1 MDVVRRNIVNLGGRI
16 QVQSTLGKGTRFT
29 LIIPLTLAVLDGMVV
44 AIGQERYII
53 PLTSIIES
61 YRPDPRHIRTVTG
74 GMQVAAIRGE
84 YIRLVYLHELF
95 GVPGAITDPASGL
108 VVLVETAQG
117 AKIGIVVD
125 ELIGQQ
131 QVVIKSLLENFD
143 PVQGIS
149 GATILGNGRVALIL
163 DIEQL
168 SRMSRPSGGARLI
181 PNLDPPA
188 VGVAA

>member
-1 MDVVRRNIVNLGGRI
+1 
-16 QVQSTLGKGTRFT
+16 
-29 LIIPLTLAVLDGMVV
+29 
-44 AIGQERYII
+44 
-53 PLTSIIES
+53 
-61 YRPDPRHIRTVTG
+61 
-74 GMQVAAIRGE
+74 MQVAAIRGE

-117 AKIGIVVD
+117 TKIGIVVD

-168 SRMSRPSGGARLI
+168 SRMSRPSEAR
-181 PNLDPPA
+181 
-188 VGVAA
+188 G